1 MSLLTD
7 LAQICA
13 RISDLNP
20 TADGMRGCV
29 SMEPK
34 LLGEATADYELG
46 CFKVG
51 PNGMTFDPPANNT
64 RPSTV
69 SSQAP
74 EEEEEEEEGEE
85 PSEEEV
91 IASINETAEQG
102 LAFLGSLL
110 GIDFG
115 GRNSTEKVTTEAATQ
130 SSTQASAARAYNP
143 RINEVWSLHPK
154 SEKFSLYRLNTNLI
168 FVGA

>member
-34 LLGEATADYELG
+34 LLGETTADYELG

-51 PNGMTFDPPANNT
+51 PDGMTFDPPANNT
-64 RPSTV
+64 RPATSPIE
-69 SSQAP
+69 AP
-74 EEEEEEEEGEE
+74 QEEEEEEEEGEE

-110 GIDFG
+110 GIDFS
-115 GRNSTEKVTTEAATQ
+115 GRNSTDKVTTEAAALQ
-130 SSTQASAARAYNP
+130 AASTAAPAARAYNP
-143 RINEVWSLHPK
+143 RINEV
-154 SEKFSLYRLNTNLI
+154 
-168 FVGA
+168 

>member
-7 LAQICA
+7 LAQVCA

-64 RPSTV
+64 RPSTTP
-69 SSQAP
+69 SEAP
-74 EEEEEEEEGEE
+74 EEEEEEEGEE

-130 SSTQASAARAYNP
+130 TSTQASAGRAYNP
-143 RINEVWSLHPK
+143 RINEVWSLHPILEIQ
-154 SEKFSLYRLNTNLI
+154 STRLNTNLL